1 MGTESVV
8 LSTNSF
14 LRERL
19 DCFSYASYM
28 TELLDVFAIRANI
41 HGLLARIGQLTGANV
56 IVDDLIDPGSTS
68 GDGGRLI
75 TITLGGASNMADVS
89 GENIV
94 ALCDVNERNL
104 DAAAHELNDKY
115 GLRMGEIRVN
125 DEQGVRLAYVEFG
138 NAKIELMEPLRADS
152 PVTKFLERN
161 VR

>member
-1 MGTESVV
+1 MVRKSQ
-8 LSTNSF
+8 
-14 LRERL
+14 RP
-19 DCFSYASYM
+19 
-28 TELLDVFAIRANI
+28 RA
-41 HGLLARIGQLTGANV
+41 
-56 IVDDLIDPGSTS
+56 
-68 GDGGRLI
+68 
-75 TITLGGASNMADVS
+75 
-89 GENIV
+89 V
-94 ALCDVNERNL
+94 ALGALAATSHVSIVVPNL